1 MDRDA
6 LTRQTDAPETRG
18 LFRSR
23 SDRMV
28 GGVAGGLAAYFGI
41 DVALVRLMAV
51 VLGVTGPGVPIYIVM
66 WIVIPE
72 ESAELGAATATPRAP
87 TSDTT
92 KRMFGF
98 ALVALGT
105 WMLAERWIPWLD
117 EIFWPSLLIALGA
130 GLLIFGV
137 KR

>member
-51 VLGVTGPGVPIYIVM
+51 VLGITGPGVPVYIVM

-72 ESAELGAATATPRAP
+72 ESAESGAVPATSQAP
-87 TSDTT
+87 ASDTT

-98 ALVALGT
+98 ALVALGI
-105 WMLAERWIPWLD
+105 WMLADRWMPWLD
-117 EIFWPSLLIALGA
+117 EIFWPSLLIMLGA
-130 GLLIFGV
+130 GFLIYGV